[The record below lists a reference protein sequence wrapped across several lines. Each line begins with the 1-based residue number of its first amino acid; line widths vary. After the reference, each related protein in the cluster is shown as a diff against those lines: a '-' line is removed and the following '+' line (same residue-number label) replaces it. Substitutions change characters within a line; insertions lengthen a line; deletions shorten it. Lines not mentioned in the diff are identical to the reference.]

1 MKKYESSL
9 PVFKIN
15 KFFNGPAVATGI
27 FQDRSGKVVNRF
39 IMHLLGTWQTESVG
53 SLSEKFLFLDNAG
66 KASHAE
72 RLWQLQVTDAH
83 TFTATAQGS
92 AGDVVGV
99 AHGEAEGFAMRWRYT
114 VRQPV
119 GKRFFNLRVD
129 DWMYL
134 IDEDHLINR
143 SKMRFLGFFVGDVS
157 IEIHRLKNTP
167 RNLEAMMQLPR
178 LGDAVPV

>member
-1 MKKYESSL
+1 MKQYESSL
-9 PVFKIN
+9 PVFHIN
-15 KFFNGPAVATGI
+15 QFFNGPAVATGV

-39 IMHLLGTWQTESVG
+39 IMYLLGTWQTDSVG
-53 SLSEKFLFLDNAG
+53 SLSEKFLFLDNDG

-72 RLWQLQVTDAH
+72 RLWQLQVTGAH
-83 TFTATAQGS
+83 KFTATAQGS
-92 AGDVVGV
+92 AGDIVGL
-99 AHGEAEGFAMRWRYT
+99 AQGEAEGFAMRWRYT

-134 IDEDHLINR
+134 IDRDHVVNR

-157 IEIHRLKNTP
+157 IEIHRLADTP
-167 RNLEAMMQLPR
+167 ENRKTMLQLPR
-178 LGDAVPV
+178 VGDAVPV